1 MKAVF
6 SALLAV
12 AVTLLPGLSHAYGP
26 SGDLGFGFVSLIIF
40 VLVLLAIFLLCRE
53 IVCWYWKINKAVL
66 LLTEIRD
73 LLQRLQGSS
82 MRTAEGAP
90 PRIPRPT
97 ARRAAGMTPTTI
109 NSTSCSAPTAT
120 SMSNAPEGLWSG
132 RELMIPP
139 GKPADIGRMPMP
151 GAVKERGV
159 DRRCDESSAHVAMAD
174 VHSIDCGESHRVVR
188 TGRLIVSCPVLLSWR
203 TRPTNCPRYPLVL
216 SYLRNK
222 VPRYPF

>member
-82 MRTAEGAP
+82 MRTAEGATP
-90 PRIPRPT
+90 PNPEAYCPTCGRYDAYHDKFDKLFCPNCNKYVKRP
-97 ARRAAGMTPTTI
+97 
-109 NSTSCSAPTAT
+109 
-120 SMSNAPEGLWSG
+120 
-132 RELMIPP
+132 
-139 GKPADIGRMPMP
+139 
-151 GAVKERGV
+151 
-159 DRRCDESSAHVAMAD
+159 
-174 VHSIDCGESHRVVR
+174 
-188 TGRLIVSCPVLLSWR
+188 
-203 TRPTNCPRYPLVL
+203 
-216 SYLRNK
+216 
-222 VPRYPF
+222 